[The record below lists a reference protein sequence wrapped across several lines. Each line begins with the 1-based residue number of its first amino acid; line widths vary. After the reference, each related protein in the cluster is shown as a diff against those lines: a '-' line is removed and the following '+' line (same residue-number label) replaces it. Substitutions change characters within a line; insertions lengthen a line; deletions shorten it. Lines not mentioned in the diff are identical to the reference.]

1 MSTHATT
8 VWRSAFRTR
17 VSNASPWAIAVW
29 LGALL
34 YGVLLSAESLY
45 NDATFRTGFD
55 AAIYDQR
62 LWLLSNFE
70 DPFST
75 VVSRPFLADH
85 FEPGLVLLTPLYW
98 LGLGMTGVYI
108 AQAIGLALTAPALFA
123 LARASGASP
132 ALAALPALLWL
143 VSPPVAAANLV
154 DFRPAT
160 FGPVLLVLSVLFAL
174 QRRYVLLAVT
184 TVLALS
190 LKEDVALIYLVLG
203 ILLAYHGQR
212 RVGAIMAIGSSA
224 CFVLGVA
231 IIRSLADQYEWQGRR
246 FAGDRGDSFLEAA
259 GWMLRHPL
267 ETIGDVLG
275 QSGPDLLILVISTGG
290 LALLAPFWMLLSVPT
305 AIVNALSAYDPQHDL
320 LNHYHLSVLAGFFVA
335 GAIGVGRLKSVGRAG
350 QLAVAVSV
358 AMVVPIA
365 LIGGVLTHDIS
376 GRVSKDERDAIERA
390 LDLIPPDAP
399 VAAAPNLLPHLSHRV
414 EVYSLPEPF
423 IPIDWGGSLT
433 PEEFAARAERVR
445 FAAFVG
451 RTKPR
456 EYPGDMAEVWDM
468 LLREGFVPIA
478 LGPHVQILERR

>member
-1 MSTHATT
+1 MS
-8 VWRSAFRTR
+8 RI
-17 VSNASPWAIAVW
+17 SPWAVTVW
-29 LGALL
+29 LAAAV
-34 YGVLLSAESLY
+34 YAVLLSAESLY
-45 NDATFRTGFD
+45 GDATFRTGFD
-55 AAIYDQR
+55 SAIYDQR
-62 LWLLSNFE
+62 LWLLSNLD

-85 FEPGLVLLTPLYW
+85 FEPGLVLLMPLYW
-98 LGLGMTGVYI
+98 LGLDMTGVYI
-108 AQAIGLALTAPALFA
+108 AQATGLALTAPALFA

-143 VSPPVAAANLV
+143 VSPAVAAANLF

-203 ILLAYHGQR
+203 ILLVYHGQR
-212 RVGAIMAIGSSA
+212 RVGTILAISSSA

-231 IIRSLADQYEWQGRR
+231 IIRSLGEQYEWQGRR
-246 FAGDRGDSFLEAA
+246 FAGERGDSFLDAT

-267 ETIGDVLG
+267 ETIGHVLEN
-275 QSGPDLLILVISTGG
+275 SGPDLLILVISTGA
-290 LALLAPFWMLLSVPT
+290 LALLSPSWMLLAAPT
-305 AIVNALSAYDPQHDL
+305 ALVNALSAYDPQHEL
-320 LNHYHLSVLAGFFVA
+320 LNHYHLSVLAGLFVA
-335 GAIGVGRLKSVGRAG
+335 AAIGVARLRSLGRLG
-350 QLAVAVSV
+350 QLAVAGSI

-365 LIGGVLTHDIS
+365 LVGGVLTHDV
-376 GRVSKDERDAIERA
+376 GDRLTADEHEAIELA
-390 LDLIPPDAP
+390 LDQIPPDAP
-399 VAAAPNLLPHLSHRV
+399 VAAAPNLLPHLSRRV

-423 IPIDWGGSLT
+423 IPIDWGS
-433 PEEFAARAERVR
+433 PVSRDEFAARAERVR

-456 EYPGDMAEVWDM
+456 EYPGDMADVWDM
-468 LLREGFVPIA
+468 LFREGFAPIVS
-478 LGPHVQILERR
+478 GPHVQILERR